1 MAASA
6 RAYVRGNTV
15 QFYEWLLSK
24 SVQATIPAG
33 PDIWISGDCHTGNL
47 GPVADVE
54 AHIDIQIRDFDQT
67 VIGNPAHDLLRLGLS
82 LAMAARS
89 SDLSEVTT
97 ALMLEETIDGYLS
110 GLTCHSPRVDPNDIE
125 PIRSVMRDA
134 KNRQWRHLAEEGVED
149 VRPTIPPGPKFW
161 KLASKENEELQRL
174 FDEHG
179 LHQLIQTLHMWQKGS
194 IRYVFVFITVIF
206 QLHHHAQYL
215 RAPRR
220 FEDLLALYPCH
231 HRQFPSFTCH
241 AFNRTAHPQGG
252 ALAGNSLSLLA
263 EDEDQLVRLI
273 AHNPKQ
279 KSIERK
285 TQQLDAIGRL
295 VRERYSISA
304 NECLYFLEVER
315 TDAFRFPAN
324 ALGRWMQ
331 GGKEPPALRKESR
344 SSKLN
349 SRSAHLSRRAYG

>member
-1 MAASA
+1 
-6 RAYVRGNTV
+6 
-15 QFYEWLLSK
+15 
-24 SVQATIPAG
+24 
-33 PDIWISGDCHTGNL
+33 
-47 GPVADVE
+47 
-54 AHIDIQIRDFDQT
+54 
-67 VIGNPAHDLLRLGLS
+67 
-82 LAMAARS
+82 MAARS

-125 PIRSVMRDA
+125 PIRSVMRNA

-179 LHQLIQTLHMWQKGS
+179 LHQLIQTLHMWHKGS
-194 IRYVFVFITVIF
+194 IRYVFIFITVIF
-206 QLHHHAQYL
+206 SYTTMLNIFERPEGLKISSLFILAIIASSLLSRAMRSTEL
-215 RAPRR
+215 RILKV
-220 FEDLLALYPCH
+220 E
-231 HRQFPSFTCH
+231 
-241 AFNRTAHPQGG
+241 
-252 ALAGNSLSLLA
+252 LSPETVCLLA

-279 KSIERK
+279 KSIESK

-315 TDAFRFPAN
+315 TDASDFQQTLWVDGCKLGSNHLLYAKSPVVANSIAALLIHLEEHTGKLPHAYFKWKEGNPVANILRFLFFGEGDTAP
-324 ALGRWMQ
+324 LTH
-331 GGKEPPALRKESR
+331 EVL
-344 SSKLN
+344 
-349 SRSAHLSRRAYG
+349 RRAIADPNHRPIIHVS